1 MVEALLPTG
10 SRIGH
15 EHIIFIVI
23 DYPQNMGMAANE
35 QLGAELFY
43 KTLGPGTV
51 SAGIATDVYHQ
62 NAHSFPGKPLIL
74 RAIIAQLEIVGI
86 AVDAAQGGSCGLGTY
101 DGCRRALCAYGG
113 DADVGCEI

>member
-1 MVEALLPTG
+1 
-10 SRIGH
+10 
-15 EHIIFIVI
+15 
-23 DYPQNMGMAANE
+23 MGMAANE

-74 RAIIAQLEIVGI
+74 RAIIAQLVIVGI
-86 AVDAAQGGSCGLGTY
+86 AVDGNERLEGRYFPHGIQAAAYIAAVPYFIHGGKKVPYSF
-101 DGCRRALCAYGG
+101 R
-113 DADVGCEI
+113 E